1 MCFYFKSACW
11 ALAFLIL
18 SACATSPKEQARIE
32 RKQDEL
38 ENSRALVYG
47 ASGAAFSPDGTQVAV
62 ANRDEIWV
70 ADTATG
76 RVIARLSS
84 DHAAPFGGSKGLE
97 FIDGQRLVIGAQGA
111 IMIWDLKEGL
121 VTHKLPLPNRL
132 YTARAMAWSEA
143 TQTLAFSSGAPG
155 GPVKVVPI
163 KTSGFGQLQD
173 VPGFEGVPADLV
185 FSRDGRYLAA
195 PGDGSGVYVR
205 EVATGD
211 AAGELPT
218 EGFVNSLERFGSN
231 KLLVSGASIAVWTFL
246 SDEEVREFENPDLP
260 TQINGQIV
268 ERVGAGIALG
278 ALAVMLFPLEIY
290 ANNGEIAEIHQ
301 LIAEAGYELATK
313 PLMPSAQSWCGR
325 SNSISP
331 DGQWLADVYPGIKS
345 EIIGVYDM
353 ASGEIVRKLHPRGEY
368 SCVVKFNPNGKQLL
382 ITTTR
387 AASLYDTKTWNHH
400 DLDLGKP

>member
-1 MCFYFKSACW
+1 MCFYFKSAYW

-143 TQTLAFSSGAPG
+143 TQKLAFSSGTPG

-163 KTSGFGQLQD
+163 KTSGFGQLED

-268 ERVGAGIALG
+268 ARVGAGIALG

-331 DGQWLADVYPGIKS
+331 DGHWLADVYPGIKS